1 VMQRLGQCVVH
12 HLIGRYV
19 HWRAGD
25 LRVVK
30 AIIIYLAVCHI
41 ILVSGLILNL
51 IGFNF
56 SAAVSTGSD
65 SMEFKDII
73 TIVVSVAAFVT
84 SCFAFYY
91 SHIHKPSSAVL
102 TFCSRYFGFA
112 TQEKGMTRELTY
124 TLSNTGKQG
133 LYIKDVSI
141 LLGAS
146 PLGPL
151 RHPSSYLVID
161 TDRIE
166 PCVLE
171 PGDIKEIKLVHETN
185 YHIPEEYGALDKQ
198 FIIVCLQI
206 ISADGKRY
214 ELSHDITELGPTGP
228 ELSHKMWQGVPL
240 GKCT

>member
-1 VMQRLGQCVVH
+1 
-12 HLIGRYV
+12 
-19 HWRAGD
+19 
-25 LRVVK
+25 
-30 AIIIYLAVCHI
+30 
-41 ILVSGLILNL
+41 
-51 IGFNF
+51 
-56 SAAVSTGSD
+56 
-65 SMEFKDII
+65 MEFKDII
-73 TIVVSVAAFVT
+73 TIGVSAAAFVT

-91 SHIHKPSSAVL
+91 SHLYKPSSAVL

-151 RHPSSYLVID
+151 RHPSPYLVID
-161 TDRIE
+161 TDRID

-185 YHIPEEYGALDKQ
+185 YHIPEEYDALDKQ
-198 FIIVCLQI
+198 FILVCLQI